1 MYILYNQN
9 KVSWSLKLVFNDEGY
24 LPFNFHNEK
33 YRGYETEPL
42 KGFISFIWSL

>member
-1 MYILYNQN
+1 M
-9 KVSWSLKLVFNDEGY
+9 KVIYHSIFTMKS
-24 LPFNFHNEK
+24 